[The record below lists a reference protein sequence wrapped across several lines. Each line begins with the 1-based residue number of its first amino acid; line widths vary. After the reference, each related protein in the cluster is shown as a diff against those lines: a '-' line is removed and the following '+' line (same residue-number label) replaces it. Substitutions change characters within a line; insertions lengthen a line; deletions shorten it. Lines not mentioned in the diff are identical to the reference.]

1 MRILSFITDPPV
13 VKKILGHLDSY
24 LEGPG
29 TDSARGPPG
38 LELEPS
44 VLVS

>member
-13 VKKILGHLDSY
+13 VKKILGHLDGY